1 MGLIPRIGR
10 RRDTE
15 GLIAPRTPGLS
26 PVPSSVSLNGN
37 YVPWGGESSPSSPQA
52 FSPMASYSGLPGAG
66 GSGFSTPPPPKRRVS
81 QSSVN
86 SEIELS
92 GMDTGISTGKDKP
105 VRRAARS
112 RVQSR
117 AGSPEP

>member
-1 MGLIPRIGR
+1 
-10 RRDTE
+10 
-15 GLIAPRTPGLS
+15 
-26 PVPSSVSLNGN
+26 
-37 YVPWGGESSPSSPQA
+37 
-52 FSPMASYSGLPGAG
+52 LPGAG

>member
-15 GLIAPRTPGLS
+15 GIIAPRTPGLS
-26 PVPSSVSLNGN
+26 PVPSSVSLNGS
-37 YVPWGGESSPSSPQA
+37 YVPWGGESSPNSPQA
-52 FSPMASYSGLPGAG
+52 FSPMASYTGLPGAG

-81 QSSVN
+81 QSSVT

-92 GMDTGISTGKDKP
+92 GFDTGKETAP